1 MSVGTRSIA
10 RRRALALIGGAVLVG
25 LRRAGATL
33 PPPHS
38 GNVGFSVWRNGDE
51 IGTHIVGFEESGDHI
66 LVRSEAKF
74 DIRLGPILLYRYRY
88 QVSESWRDGV
98 LQSFSARTD
107 DNGTAEFADAERE
120 GDRLLVTGSKSGRYL
135 APPGAIA
142 ATHWNTA
149 ELDQPMIN
157 PQNGDLMRFERND
170 LGEERLASG
179 VLARH
184 VALSGYA
191 KLDLWYD
198 EAGIWRALRAVATDG
213 SLIDYRPL

>member
-1 MSVGTRSIA
+1 M
-10 RRRALALIGGAVLVG
+10 LLGAAAVVS
-25 LRRAGATL
+25 LRRAGAS
-33 PPPHS
+33 PPPPQS
-38 GNVGFSVWRNGDE
+38 GKLGFSVWRNGDE
-51 IGTHIVGFEESGDHI
+51 IGTHTVEFGQDGDRTV
-66 LVRSEAKF
+66 VRSEAKF
-74 DIRLGPILLYRYRY
+74 DIRLGPIVLFRYRYR
-88 QVSESWRDGV
+88 VSESWRDGL

-120 GDRLLVTGSKSGRYL
+120 GDRMRVTGSKSGRYL

-142 ATHWNTA
+142 ATHWNPA

-157 PQNGDLMRFERND
+157 PQNGELMRFERND
-170 LGEERLASG
+170 LGEERLMSG

-191 KLDLWYD
+191 TLDLWYD
-198 EAGIWRALRAVATDG
+198 EGGTWRALRAVATDG